1 MVKSYQQALSFINTF
16 TQSDSEKHSGEKGLT
31 RQRYILGLLH
41 NPQDKIKTIHVA
53 GTSGKGSTCFYLSS
67 LLINHGFKVGLT
79 LSPHLLDV
87 RERMLIN
94 NQLISQKEF
103 VDYFNQFIPA
113 VIKARDEKYGCP
125 NYFEFFLLL
134 SFYIFAAQKVD
145 YIVLETGIGGLLDS
159 SNVVTRPDKLCLLT
173 KFGLDHTSVLGP
185 NIKSIATQKA
195 GIIHEYNPV
204 FSAAQIK
211 VAQNILIKTAQNHQ
225 TTVNFVTQNNSFK
238 NIKSNQSSISYD
250 FISPML
256 NLCLLNINTI
266 GVFQVE
272 NTALALTAF
281 LFLSCRDN
289 FVFDETKIRQT
300 FLETKFYGRMDL
312 HLVKNKPIILD
323 GAHNPQ
329 KFRAMIKSLKLFFPH
344 QKFTV
349 VLAYKKRSDFFQMI
363 NLITPISDHI
373 IITSLIQKDR
383 NASHYLDNRK
393 KLNLIFRKN
402 SQINFQIIP
411 NYISAFNTAIKSNS
425 PVLIT
430 GSLYL
435 VGNLYP
441 LVAKLKNKFL

>member
-1 MVKSYQQALSFINTF
+1 MVKSYQQALSFINTL
-16 TQSDSEKHSGEKGLT
+16 TQSASEKHSGEKGLT
-31 RQRYILGLLH
+31 RQRYILSLLN

-94 NQLISQKEF
+94 NHLISQKEF

-113 VIKARDEKYGCP
+113 VIKAQDEKYGTP
-125 NYFEFFLLL
+125 NYFEFFLLF

-159 SNVVTRPDKLCLLT
+159 SNVVIRPDKLCLLT

-185 NIKSIATQKA
+185 NIKSIAIQKA

-211 VAQNILIKTAQNHQ
+211 VAQNILVKTAQNHQ
-225 TTVNFVTQNNSFK
+225 TTVNFVTKNNSFK
-238 NIKSNQSSISYD
+238 NIKFNQSSISYD
-250 FISPML
+250 FINPVL
-256 NLCLLNINTI
+256 TLCSLTINTI

-289 FVFDETKIRQT
+289 FNFDETKIRQT
-300 FLETKFYGRMDL
+300 FLETKFYGRMDFN
-312 HLVKNKPIILD
+312 LVNGKPVILD

-329 KFRAMIKSLKLFFPH
+329 KFRAMVKSLKSFFPH
-344 QKFTV
+344 QKFV
-349 VLAYKKRSDFFQMI
+349 VILAYKKRSDFSQMV
-363 NLITPISDHI
+363 NLIASISDSI
-373 IITSLIQKDR
+373 IITSLIQRDR
-383 NASHYLDNRK
+383 NSDDYLDNRK
-393 KLNLIFRKN
+393 KLNQIFQKN

-411 NYISAFNTAIKSNS
+411 NYTSAFKVAIKSNT

-435 VGNLYP
+435 VGNFYNLFFISDTE
-441 LVAKLKNKFL
+441 L